1 MDKNALLGL
10 RAHLDN
16 KGNNYR
22 FYSAACNTAGIT
34 VAEAKFLRKI
44 LLEERDHCWV
54 EQNFGMDKAYGLARR
69 GLVENL
75 PGETDKTQINIWRIT
90 ERGADTLLTIV
101 VEGFIGE

>member
-22 FYSAACNTAGIT
+22 FYSAACNTADIMVT
-34 VAEAKFLRKI
+34 EAKFLRKI
-44 LLEERDHCWV
+44 LLEERDNCWV
-54 EQNFGMDKAYGLARR
+54 EQNFGMNKAYGLARR

-75 PGETDKTQINIWRIT
+75 PDETGKTQTNIWRIT
-90 ERGADTLLTIV
+90 ESGADALLTSV